1 MTQYTHKE
9 NQSVKNYGEI
19 QREFHQLR
27 REDDEFAREYRRTE
41 LERYIMDTYAVMLD
55 TQIAPNANI
64 IVYAESD
71 TPPSI
76 GKTDVCQPLSFS
88 DEQIRQFAIEENIP
102 QTSTGNEVMD
112 AFVAG
117 FRLAIKKILQNG

>member
-71 TPPSI
+71 TRPSI